1 MVLLK
6 FLNENILKPLTESS
20 FHSRSNIDIT
30 EDEKKIQMTAEMT
43 GRERQDQER
52 WQMMRDAADKY
63 VFDKTQQYLIFPG

>member
-1 MVLLK
+1 MSKL
-6 FLNENILKPLTESS
+6 
-20 FHSRSNIDIT
+20 
-30 EDEKKIQMTAEMT
+30 QMTAEMT